1 MLELDTDYEFAFIH
15 LFILVFFFFSLPPL
29 SSRCHYVIIDDL
41 ELIVETRLAST
52 ELPASASQVLEG
64 RPHVPGFILLCC
76 INSHLAFHDRGN
88 YIWVSQIW

>member
-1 MLELDTDYEFAFIH
+1 MSLH
-15 LFILVFFFFSLPPL
+15 LFIYLFLYFFSSLSPPL